1 MTPDNN
7 LSHLTPATRT
17 VPASVFGE
25 HLAGERDCLGYQVET
40 LPAFARTRI
49 PVLNPCHFF
58 NEAHYRTLAA
68 WWTLARREPIYVS
81 GPSGSGKTSMAMQFC
96 ARLGI
101 PVVSVTAR
109 ARMDRRELLGHWA
122 LQGGETRWIDGPAL
136 LAWKHGWTLLIN
148 EFSAAPADMWVSCND
163 ILEGLPL
170 DNGATGELIV
180 PHPMTRVI
188 VTDNT
193 RGHSSEIDE
202 GFFGRQIQ
210 DRSVIDRFWH
220 MRMEGLGEAEEASL
234 LAATADQDWLAEFEP
249 EVLDRLFKALA
260 RLGADSRAAAQAQAI
275 RFESRAVPLSFRVLS
290 RMRNMMLDAAR
301 MPAASDDDP
310 LRRIIRTSLTE
321 ALDSTAR
328 EAAETL
334 AVTAIGNLIHEMR
347 VSRARMVLKNAAGSA
362 LKAASV

>member
-1 MTPDNN
+1 MTPDIN

-68 WWTLARREPIYVS
+68 WWNLARREPIYVS
-81 GPSGSGKTSMAMQFC
+81 GPSGSGKTSTAMQFC

-170 DNGATGELIV
+170 DNGATGELVV

-202 GFFGRQIQ
+202 GFFGRQI
-210 DRSVIDRFWH
+210 
-220 MRMEGLGEAEEASL
+220 
-234 LAATADQDWLAEFEP
+234 
-249 EVLDRLFKALA
+249 
-260 RLGADSRAAAQAQAI
+260 
-275 RFESRAVPLSFRVLS
+275 
-290 RMRNMMLDAAR
+290 
-301 MPAASDDDP
+301 
-310 LRRIIRTSLTE
+310 
-321 ALDSTAR
+321 
-328 EAAETL
+328 
-334 AVTAIGNLIHEMR
+334 
-347 VSRARMVLKNAAGSA
+347 
-362 LKAASV
+362 

>member
-1 MTPDNN
+1 MTPDISSQN
-7 LSHLTPATRT
+7 TAPATRT

-49 PVLNPCHFF
+49 PVLNPCHYF
-58 NEAHYRTLAA
+58 NDVHYRTLAA

-81 GPSGSGKTSMAMQFC
+81 GPSGSGKTSTAMQFC
-96 ARLGI
+96 ARLGM

-109 ARMDRRELLGHWA
+109 ARMDRRELIGHWA

-136 LAWKHGWTLLIN
+136 LAWKHGWVLLIN

-170 DNGATGELIV
+170 DNGATGELV
-180 PHPMTRVI
+180 FPHPMTRVI

-220 MRMEGLGEAEEASL
+220 MRMEGLGEAEESSL
-234 LAATADQDWLAEFEP
+234 LASTADQGWLEEFEP
-249 EVLDRLFKALA
+249 EVLERVFAALA
-260 RLGADSRAAAQAQAI
+260 RLGADSRAAATAQAI
-275 RFESRAVPLSFRVLS
+275 GFESRAVPVSFRVLS
-290 RMRNMMLDAAR
+290 RMRDMMLDAAR
-301 MPAASDDDP
+301 MPAAPEDDV

-321 ALDSTAR
+321 ALDATAR
-328 EAAETL
+328 EAAETM
-334 AVTAIGNLIHEMR
+334 AVTAIGNLVHELR
-347 VSRARMVLKNAAGSA
+347 LSRARRVLKFASGAD
-362 LKAASV
+362 LKAKSN

>member
-1 MTPDNN
+1 MTPDNT
-7 LSHLTPATRT
+7 SHNTSPATRT

-49 PVLNPCHFF
+49 PALNACHHF
-58 NEAHYRTLAA
+58 NDVHYRTLAA

-81 GPSGSGKTSMAMQFC
+81 GPSGSGKTSTALQFC
-96 ARLGI
+96 ARLGM

-109 ARMDRRELLGHWA
+109 ARMDRRELIGHWA
-122 LQGGETRWIDGPAL
+122 LQRGETRWIDGPAL
-136 LAWKHGWTLLIN
+136 MAWKHGWVLLIN

-170 DNGATGELIV
+170 DNGATGELV
-180 PHPMTRVI
+180 NPHPMTRVF

-220 MRMEGLGEAEEASL
+220 MRMEGLGEAEESSL
-234 LAATADQDWLAEFEP
+234 LAATADQDWLEEFEP
-249 EVLDRLFKALA
+249 EVLERLFAALA
-260 RLGADSRAAAQAQAI
+260 RLGADSRAAASAQAI
-275 RFESRAVPLSFRVLS
+275 GFESRAVPVSFRVLS

-301 MPAASDDDP
+301 MPTAPGEDA

-321 ALDSTAR
+321 ALDATAR
-328 EAAETL
+328 EAAETM
-334 AVTAIGNLIHEMR
+334 AVTAIGNLVHDLR
-347 VSRARMVLKNAAGSA
+347 VSRARRVLKF
-362 LKAASV
+362 ASGADVKPMSN

>member
-1 MTPDNN
+1 MILELQHIYKNYDQDK
-7 LSHLTPATRT
+7 L
-17 VPASVFGE
+17 VV
-25 HLAGERDCLGYQVET
+25 
-40 LPAFARTRI
+40 
-49 PVLNPCHFF
+49 PVLKDVSLQI
-58 NEAHYRTLAA
+58 E
-68 WWTLARREPIYVS
+68 EGEYVAIM
-81 GPSGSGKTSMAMQFC
+81 GPSGSGKTSTAMQFC

-170 DNGATGELIV
+170 DNGATGELVV

-234 LAATADQDWLAEFEP
+234 LAATADQDWLARGP
-249 EVLDRLFKALA
+249 RQALQGARASWSRQQGRGSGSGHRLRVQSRPAQLPRPLENAEHDA
-260 RLGADSRAAAQAQAI
+260 RCRKDAR
-275 RFESRAVPLSFRVLS
+275 SFR
-290 RMRNMMLDAAR
+290 R
-301 MPAASDDDP
+301 
-310 LRRIIRTSLTE
+310 
-321 ALDSTAR
+321 
-328 EAAETL
+328 
-334 AVTAIGNLIHEMR
+334 
-347 VSRARMVLKNAAGSA
+347 
-362 LKAASV
+362 